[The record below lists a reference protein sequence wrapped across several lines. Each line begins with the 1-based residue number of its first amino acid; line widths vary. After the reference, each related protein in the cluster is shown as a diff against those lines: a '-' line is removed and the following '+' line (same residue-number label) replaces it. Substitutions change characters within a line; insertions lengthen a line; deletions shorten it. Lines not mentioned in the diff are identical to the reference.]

1 MYAPSLDMV
10 QEFKLQQANFS
21 AEVGFSGSTVINM
34 VTRSGTNE
42 FHGTGWWFVR
52 NNILTANNWYGNAGG
67 VPLSPRRYNLF
78 GANAGGPVKK
88 DKLFFFVN
96 YEGLRDIYARTYQAG
111 VPSKAMKEGDFGE
124 ICPEGFDAA
133 GLCQGDGQLWDP
145 YSGVYDASVGG
156 PVRSLYVPFN
166 RMNEYQSPGN
176 PNLPPAY
183 QLPPTA
189 GNLIDPVSFKM
200 MQYFPDPN
208 YRWGQADYNRF
219 NNWVGSASDRS
230 SSNMIDIKI
239 DYAINPTNLLIAKY
253 SDSRGTGTS
262 GNPWNNPYCS
272 ATAGPYTNHN
282 QIFSMNY
289 NHTFSPS
296 TILQTTLGWARNK
309 YVREDTTAYFPDYDP
324 YTDLGLPAYTKASEF
339 VATPNAY
346 ISNYRDISGGG
357 GQYRFATL
365 GDHGQATETYHLVGV
380 LSQLR
385 GKHELKVGGEGRLH
399 RLNYAQPGEPNG
411 VYDFEFTGTSQ
422 YPWWGGGDAMAT
434 FLTGSGNYGGW
445 GGYEIPVFGATQ
457 SYQFAAFVQ
466 DNWKITPK
474 LTLNLG
480 LRYDLNTPRTERFN
494 RGSYWDPDATSP
506 LAGQVPGFPNLK
518 GAAAF
523 IDSEDRHYFS
533 YDTNNFA
540 PRFGFAYQLTTLG
553 SAWVDGGALSFQPLR
568 TA

>member
-1 MYAPSLDMV
+1 VP
-10 QEFKLQQANFS
+10 
-21 AEVGFSGSTVINM
+21 
-34 VTRSGTNE
+34 TR
-42 FHGTGWWFVR
+42 
-52 NNILTANNWYGNAGG
+52 GG
-67 VPLSPRRYNLF
+67 
-78 GANAGGPVKK
+78 AIKK
-88 DKLFFFVN
+88 DKLFYFVN

-124 ICPEGFDAA
+124 ICSEGFDAA

-189 GNLIDPVSFKM
+189 GNLIDPVSFKI

-346 ISNYRDISGGG
+346 ISNYRDISGGVG
-357 GQYRFATL
+357 NIGSQPWGIMR
-365 GDHGQATETYHLVGV
+365 QATETYHLVGV

-523 IDSEDRHYFS
+523 IDSKDRHYFS